1 MKPSTKRRGPDGL
14 IGLFLAAALSAS
26 FLVLFAHYHR
36 AQAEPAELA
45 QAAPAGAR
53 LSSLGTVDA
62 AGDVGRG
69 SLLFRVAGSDELRLA
84 PLVATEVE
92 FEVGG
97 IIGRAK
103 IRQTFVNPTDQWL
116 EGIYVFPLPE
126 NAAVDGLVMR
136 VGERDIV
143 GQIKEREAARARYEA
158 AKEKGK
164 RAALLESERPNV
176 FTSSVAN
183 IGPGAAITVSFEYQ
197 QKLRYDQG
205 SFRLRFPMVV
215 APRYH
220 AGEREMASGGGGP
233 VPAGGAPTK
242 PRPGVPV
249 VTEEGVKANPVSV
262 TISLKPGFPISEL
275 KSPHHAIDVE
285 RLADDDYRIPLKD
298 KVVPADRDFEL
309 VWKPEAG
316 AEPTAGLFSE
326 VAKGEHYLMAMV
338 MPPAPAAETKRI
350 AREVVFV
357 IDTSGSMD
365 GASIVQAKKALKLAI
380 QRLDPKDR
388 FNVIRFDSATFAL
401 FREPRPATD
410 EAKAT
415 AAEAVAAL
423 DASGGTRMAPAIELA
438 LGGSAPQGFLRQ
450 VIFITD
456 GAVDNERQ
464 LFGIVDRRL
473 GRSRLFTVGIGS
485 APNSY
490 FMVKAAEVGRGTY
503 TTIGAV
509 TEVGERME
517 ELFRKL
523 ETPMLSD
530 LRAEWPDGVVAETP
544 LASPVSGAGV
554 AKLWAR
560 DKIDHLLDGLF
571 EGGDREEVQ
580 RQVTALA
587 LEHGLVSEFTSL
599 VAVDETPAR
608 PGEKT
613 LISREVPIN
622 LPQGWNPR
630 RVFGA
635 PGQPAPAGGQAAA
648 GASTMRRALVQGMA
662 SASSRPPVAAA
673 PRPTRRAFRQQLTTG
688 RLQALMHS
696 GSAGGAG
703 SRPGMWIEASAIEAA
718 SASGDPAANDRLPCG
733 QS

>member
-1 MKPSTKRRGPDGL
+1 M
-14 IGLFLAAALSAS
+14 
-26 FLVLFAHYHR
+26 
-36 AQAEPAELA
+36 
-45 QAAPAGAR
+45 
-53 LSSLGTVDA
+53 
-62 AGDVGRG
+62 
-69 SLLFRVAGSDELRLA
+69 RLA

-158 AKEKGK
+158 AKEEGK

-285 RLADDDYRIPLKD
+285 RLADDDYRITLKD
-298 KVVPADRDFEL
+298 KVVPADPDFEL

-401 FREPRPATD
+401 FREPRPATE

-415 AAEAVAAL
+415 AAEAVEAL

-530 LRAEWPDGVVAETP
+530 LRAEWPDGVVAETPRGVLPDLYAGEPVVLTAKVSAVRGNLTIRGCIGNREWRATLP